1 MFSHLKGMSL
11 RELKDAA
18 IEQQNAM
25 DASYVFIIALTVKSM
40 HSFLRVTFQ
49 SSVFFIVAANFLLSA
64 FSIGI
69 VSPLNGLVI
78 PIAKLAKLTV
88 SEEVDVFS
96 HRKILFRKWDVV
108 FRVLT
113 KSIYLFNFLS
123 DLADKQATPG
133 EDQKVH
139 EHQQLSTYAYFA

>member
-1 MFSHLKGMSL
+1 M
-11 RELKDAA
+11 
-18 IEQQNAM
+18 
-25 DASYVFIIALTVKSM
+25 
-40 HSFLRVTFQ
+40 
-49 SSVFFIVAANFLLSA
+49 SA

-96 HRKILFRKWDVV
+96 HRKILFRKGDVV

-113 KSIYLFNFLS
+113 KSIYLFDFLS

-139 EHQQLSTYAYFA
+139 EYQQLSTYAYFA